1 MAPML
6 LEEDERPPLVEIKEY
21 SNLKR
26 KPLQLEEKQLKA
38 G

>member
-6 LEEDERPPLVEIKEY
+6 LEEDERSTVVEIKEY
-21 SNLKR
+21 GNLKS

-38 G
+38 S